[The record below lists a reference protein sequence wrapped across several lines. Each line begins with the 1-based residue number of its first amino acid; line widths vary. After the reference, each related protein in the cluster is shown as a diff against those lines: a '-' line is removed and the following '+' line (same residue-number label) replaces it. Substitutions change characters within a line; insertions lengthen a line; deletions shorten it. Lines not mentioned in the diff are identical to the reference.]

1 MFPRFESKGRRPRV
15 VAVGGSLSETSSTQK
30 ALQLLLDHAAKAGC
44 ETCLITGPALN
55 LPFYDGLSTGRTE
68 GARHLVEQLRSA
80 DGIFIGSPVY
90 HGSISGVVKNA
101 LDYAEDL
108 RNDARAY
115 LSGRAVGVLA
125 TGGGWQGCVGTLG
138 ALRDV
143 VHALR
148 GWNTPFGVPINTQSP
163 SAVFSADGRC
173 VDDLIRRQLAM
184 LADQVVGCLLEAT
197 AVSSAS
203 GQEIALAS
211 ESASG

>member
-1 MFPRFESKGRRPRV
+1 MFPRIASQGGRPRV
-15 VAVGGSLSETSSTQK
+15 VAVGGSLSESSSTQK

-55 LPFYDGLSTGRTE
+55 LPFYNGLSAGRTE

-148 GWNTPFGVPINTQSP
+148 GWNTPFGVPINTQGPSP
-163 SAVFSADGRC
+163 VFSADGRC
-173 VDDLIRRQLAM
+173 LDDLIQRQLTM
-184 LADQVVGCLLEAT
+184 LAEQVVGCFLKANEL
-197 AVSSAS
+197 SPAS
-203 GQEIALAS
+203 C
-211 ESASG
+211 